1 MQGSCLVGRVGGLAV
16 ALGIG
21 VGAVW
26 AGAGCA
32 QASPED
38 SSRISTD
45 ARTDSSRPASDS
57 RGRPRTTRHSG
68 PTPAASVVGHPARR
82 AAGLPRGVAAAGAD
96 RKAPGRLSARQTVRV
111 SATTLPKMIAAASAA
126 TSAGLGK
133 LPVPAAVASVSALSS
148 APNVA
153 VSVAPPVMTLPP
165 GRVAAS
171 AASVVASARRQPGI
185 PVAPSAAAVSN
196 AQALPAR
203 RILSWL
209 AGLFRRPRSTNQAPV
224 IATVTLGTANATT
237 GAVTGTVTAS
247 DPNGDALSYSAMTSA
262 KGVVSIDSAGLFTYT
277 PTATARHDSA
287 KIGAAT
293 SATTDTVTVVV
304 TDAKGAS
311 TSKAVT
317 VTILP
322 KNAVPV
328 AGTTTVGTP
337 NATTGV
343 VTGTVTATDAD
354 QDALSY
360 SAPGTT
366 SKGSVSVN
374 AGTGAFTYTPAGTTT
389 GTDTFTVTVTD
400 GYGGSVP
407 VSVSVPVAAVTSPP
421 AKISFVFNYG
431 SGARFWS
438 DEAKAALQDSADALA
453 AYFVISA
460 PVTLVFDV
468 SAVRSPFSS
477 TLASTG
483 SDLVS
488 NGAGFFNTV
497 VQNKVLTGIDSN
509 GSAADGSIEVNFGNP
524 WAYGDSV
531 SNSQYDFKS
540 TMMHEMLHAYGFLA
554 YVDEAGWNTGT
565 NWTKFDSFIV
575 TRADTKVINPST
587 YRFNTAYNTNL
598 TGGAGGLF
606 FGGENAVAAYGGL
619 VPLYTPR
626 PWEPGS
632 SVSHLDDSTFTGV
645 NAKLMNAIADTG
657 LSARTLSTVELG
669 ILKDIGYTVKS
680 SPAASALLFIGLVF
694 FRRRKPNELI
704 GKYQAA
710 ERD

>member
-1 MQGSCLVGRVGGLAV
+1 MVSKLPAAVG
-16 ALGIG
+16 I
-21 VGAVW
+21 
-26 AGAGCA
+26 
-32 QASPED
+32 
-38 SSRISTD
+38 
-45 ARTDSSRPASDS
+45 
-57 RGRPRTTRHSG
+57 TTR
-68 PTPAASVVGHPARR
+68 T
-82 AAGLPRGVAAAGAD
+82 GAD
-96 RKAPGRLSARQTVRV
+96 GSPV
-111 SATTLPKMIAAASAA
+111 SATSASA
-126 TSAGLGK
+126 SALFNA
-133 LPVPAAVASVSALSS
+133 PSVSVSAE
-148 APNVA
+148 
-153 VSVAPPVMTLPP
+153 PPVMTVPR
-165 GRVAAS
+165 GQA
-171 AASVVASARRQPGI
+171 AASVESVVGSPSLETGADVLMDSPVSWMVLAAARRQSTGPAV
-185 PVAPSAAAVSN
+185 PTAAAVSN
-196 AQALPAR
+196 RLALPR
-203 RILSWL
+203 LRILSWL
-209 AGLFRRPRSTNQAPV
+209 AGLFKRPGVTNKAPV
-224 IATVTLGTANATT
+224 IAGVTVGTPNGST
-237 GAVTGTVTAS
+237 GSLTGTVTAS
-247 DPNGDALSYSAMTSA
+247 DPNGDALSYSATTSA
-262 KGVVSIDSAGLFTYT
+262 KGAVSITAAGVFTYT

-287 KIGAAT
+287 KVGAAT

-328 AGTTTVGTP
+328 AGTPTVGTP
-337 NATTGV
+337 DATTGV

-354 QDALSY
+354 RDALSY
-360 SAPGTT
+360 SGPGTT

-374 AGTGAFTYTPAGTTT
+374 VGTGAFTYTPAGTAT
-389 GTDTFTVTVTD
+389 GTDTFTVTVID

-421 AKISFVFNYG
+421 APAPPPAPVPSPAAKISFVFNYG

-438 DEAKAALQDSADALA
+438 TDAKTALQASADALA
-453 AYFVISA
+453 AYFVVSA

-468 SAVRSPFSS
+468 TAVRSPLSS

-483 SDLVS
+483 SDLIAT
-488 NGAGFFNTV
+488 GAGFLNTV
-497 VQNKVLTGIDSN
+497 VQNKLLTGIDSN

-531 SNSQYDFKS
+531 SSSQYDFKS

-575 TRADTKVINPST
+575 TNVGTKVINPST

-606 FGGENAVAAYGGL
+606 FGGQNAVAAYGGL

-680 SPAASALLFIGLVF
+680 SPAASALLFVGLVF
-694 FRRRKPNELI
+694 FRRRKPNDLK
-704 GKYQAA
+704 GK
-710 ERD
+710 